1 MVEGRLCKT
10 VDVNEKGVDV
20 VGLVLLSGPA
30 FGVKNVCHVIVVIS
44 SVSAFAELA
53 REVLMEVVM

>member
-1 MVEGRLCKT
+1 MCKT

-44 SVSAFAELA
+44 SISAFAKLA